1 MPKVTTI
8 QYKTQNKSKQSLASI
23 TNKLLYIL
31 PVLAASLTLALGI
44 AIYSLSTIRTTSAV
58 AADKL
63 NLTLQAESLSI
74 NLSTKSTTL
83 NVAPTYEGVFS
94 ASTPVTINVDTVNRY
109 GYNLVM
115 TTTAST
121 DLVGTTSLSG
131 GDFPRIPTLADDN
144 SGSGYDSTNFP
155 INRWGYSVGDANY
168 FPVTQ
173 SNTLR
178 TTDGTNNAADRTSTV
193 SFGTKLNT
201 EVAGGNYV
209 ITLNF
214 IATSNAPSNLG
225 SFEAAFEFAGKVKY
239 GTTSYYAMQDMNSN
253 ICSYVA
259 TPTTTT
265 SAPSTQLIDT
275 RDNKIYWISKLK
287 DGNCWMTQNLDLNLD
302 SSVALTNADTDL
314 NSVTSWT
321 PVRSTIDSTSYNNT
335 ASGASG
341 GILTYNNGAQN
352 GNFAPGFSNSTSPDM
367 TVNANNSPYS
377 ADPGYRYVVPK
388 EMSGSNTNWYD
399 NGDTFYYCA
408 NQDTTCGG
416 NSENGHYTIGN
427 YYNFAAASAT
437 NNVETTLGGS
447 ANVVQNA
454 SMPDSICPKGWRL
467 PIDKTTNNEFNTLL
481 GSANYNVA
489 SSFNPQGLNAIRIA
503 PLYFVRSGQVN
514 GGALDIAGVV
524 NLTWSS
530 TISSSTNG
538 YRLHFN
544 STDIYPADNENRL
557 YGLSVR
563 CLART
568 SISDI
573 TYMQEFATMTDA
585 KKEEIKNT
593 MTTGQAYQLIDN
605 RDNEVYNVAKLADG
619 NVWLLDNLR
628 LDPATLLQQLTP
640 ANTNMDPSTP
650 FTLPTSSTELSW
662 TEPRL
667 NTDYKNEI
675 ATTYDSSASG
685 KIGVFYNYCAASAG
699 TYCNTQTTASTDT
712 PYDICPAGWNIPQI
726 ESGVGS
732 YKYLSSIENSP
743 QTALR
748 LILSGSYSGINDRIG
763 TSGDY
768 VISKMIPSEPKQ
780 TYRLTTTDLGGF
792 YPEIGAER
800 NREYSVRCLLK

>member
-1 MPKVTTI
+1 MQVTQI
-8 QYKTQNKSKQSLASI
+8 QHKSYKSHNI
-23 TNKLLYIL
+23 TTKLLYIL
-31 PVLAASLTLALGI
+31 PALAASLTLVLGI
-44 AIYSLSTIRTTSAV
+44 IIYNLSVITPTSAFT
-58 AADKL
+58 AEQL

-74 NLSTKSTTL
+74 DLSSNSTVL
-83 NVAPTYEGVFS
+83 NIAPTYEGVFS
-94 ASTPVTINVDTVNRY
+94 ASTPVTVNVDTVNRY

-155 INRWGYSVGDANY
+155 LNKWGYSVSGSNY
-168 FPVTQ
+168 LPVAFT
-173 SNTLR
+173 NTLR
-178 TTDGTNNAADRTSTV
+178 TTDGTNNVADRVNTV

-214 IATSNAPSNLG
+214 IATANAPSNLG
-225 SFEAAFEFAGKVKY
+225 SFDAAFEFAGKVKY

-275 RDNKIYWISKLK
+275 RDNKIYWVSKLK

-302 SSVALTNADTDL
+302 STVALTNADTDL

-321 PVRSTIDSTSYNNT
+321 PTRSTINSTAYNNT

-341 GILTYNNGAQN
+341 GILTYNG
-352 GNFAPGFSNSTSPDM
+352 SNSHNGGFASGWTTSDYN
-367 TVNANNSPYS
+367 TPYS

-388 EMSGSNTNWYD
+388 EMSGPNTNYYD
-399 NGDTFYYCA
+399 NGDTFYYCT

-416 NSENGHYTIGN
+416 NSENGHYTMGN
-427 YYNFAAASAT
+427 FYNFAAASAT

-447 ANVVQNA
+447 ANVVQNT

-467 PIDKTTNNEFNTLL
+467 PIDQTTNNEFNTLL
-481 GSANYNVA
+481 GASNYNVISNSNFA
-489 SSFNPQGLNAIRIA
+489 GLNAIRIA
-503 PLYFVRSGQVN
+503 PLYFVRSGDVYD
-514 GGALDIAGVV
+514 GTLDYAGVTS
-524 NLTWSS
+524 LTWSS

-538 YRLHFN
+538 YDLHFY
-544 STDIYPADNENRL
+544 STGIHPADSSNRVL
-557 YGLSVR
+557 GFPVR

-593 MTTGQAYQLIDN
+593 MVVGQAYQLIDN

-650 FTLPTSSTELSW
+650 FTLPESSTDKFNDDTAGWTTPGINTSLS
-662 TEPRL
+662 
-667 NTDYKNEI
+667 NTISTNGVYQGN
-675 ATTYDSSASG
+675 
-685 KIGVFYNYCAASAG
+685 IGVFYNYCAASAG
-699 TYCNTQTTASTDT
+699 TICAAKGSNNDSAS
-712 PYDICPAGWNIPQI
+712 YDICPKGWRMPT
-726 ESGVGS
+726 SGASGE
-732 YKYLSSIENSP
+732 YQALFAAYSSNYTNF

-748 LILSGSYSGINDRIG
+748 TPLSGSFGNESAGGQGNNGYFLSSTRSDSRSMYFLNVYISGVNPQY
-763 TSGDY
+763 GD
-768 VISKMIPSEPKQ
+768 
-780 TYRLTTTDLGGF
+780 
-792 YPEIGAER
+792 
-800 NREYSVRCLLK
+800 NRRYGLSVRCLLK

>member
-1 MPKVTTI
+1 MQVTQI
-8 QYKTQNKSKQSLASI
+8 QHKSHNI
-23 TNKLLYIL
+23 TTKLLYIL
-31 PVLAASLTLALGI
+31 PALAASLTLALGI
-44 AIYSLSTIRTTSAV
+44 VVYNLSVITPTSAFT
-58 AADKL
+58 AEQL

-74 NLSTKSTTL
+74 DLSSNSTVL
-83 NVAPTYEGVFS
+83 NIAPTYEGVFS
-94 ASTPVTINVDTVNRY
+94 ASTPVTVNVDTVNRY

-155 INRWGYSVGDANY
+155 LNKWGYSVSGSNY
-168 FPVTQ
+168 LPVAFT
-173 SNTLR
+173 NTLR
-178 TTDGTNNAADRTSTV
+178 TTDGTNNVADRVNTV

-214 IATSNAPSNLG
+214 IATANAPSNLG
-225 SFEAAFEFAGKVKY
+225 SFDAAFEFAGKVKY
-239 GTTSYYAMQDMNSN
+239 GTTNYYAMQDMNSN

-265 SAPSTQLIDT
+265 SAPSIQLIDT
-275 RDNKIYWISKLK
+275 RDNKIYWVSKLK
-287 DGNCWMTQNLDLNLD
+287 DGNCWMTQNLDLDLN

-321 PVRSTIDSTSYNNT
+321 PVRSTIDSTTYNNT

-341 GILTYNNGAQN
+341 GILTFNNGAQN
-352 GNFAPGFSNSTSPDM
+352 DNFAPGFSNSASSDM
-367 TVNANNSPYS
+367 TLNANNSPYS

-388 EMSGSNTNWYD
+388 EMSGPNTNWWD

-416 NSENGHYTIGN
+416 NSENGHYTVGN
-427 YYNFAAASAT
+427 YYNFAAANAT

-447 ANVVQNA
+447 ANVVENA

-467 PIDKTTNNEFNTLL
+467 PIDQTTNNEFSTLL
-481 GSANYNVA
+481 GPSNYNIYNGPDYKLA
-489 SSFNPQGLNAIRIA
+489 FENLNAIRTA
-503 PLYFVRSGQVN
+503 PLYFVRSGRVD
-514 GGALDIAGVV
+514 GGTLYRAGT
-524 NLTWSS
+524 NIYTWSS
-530 TISSSTNG
+530 TIYSSTGG
-538 YRLHFN
+538 YALHFN
-544 STDIYPADNENRL
+544 STNIYPAGSYDHL
-557 YGLSVR
+557 YGFPVR

-568 SISDI
+568 FISDI

-593 MTTGQAYQLIDN
+593 MVVGQAYQLIDN
-605 RDNEVYNVAKLADG
+605 RDNEIYNVAKLADG

-650 FTLPTSSTELSW
+650 FTLPESSYTSSYVIPAINTEYKK
-662 TEPRL
+662 TL
-667 NTDYKNEI
+667 NSKSRER
-675 ATTYDSSASG
+675 
-685 KIGVFYNYCAASAG
+685 GVLYNYCAASAG
-699 TYCNTQTTASTDT
+699 TVCKDSTLREINFS
-712 PYDICPAGWNIPQI
+712 YDICPSSWRIPTHANWNYADISSLNFVDDDGTIHDGAFNEYDGDAKRSSYWSSTSYDETLMYGAGYRSDI
-726 ESGVGS
+726 G
-732 YKYLSSIENSP
+732 Y
-743 QTALR
+743 THDR
-748 LILSGSYSGINDRIG
+748 SGSARYYM
-763 TSGDY
+763 T
-768 VISKMIPSEPKQ
+768 P
-780 TYRLTTTDLGGF
+780 
-792 YPEIGAER
+792 
-800 NREYSVRCLLK
+800 VRCLLK